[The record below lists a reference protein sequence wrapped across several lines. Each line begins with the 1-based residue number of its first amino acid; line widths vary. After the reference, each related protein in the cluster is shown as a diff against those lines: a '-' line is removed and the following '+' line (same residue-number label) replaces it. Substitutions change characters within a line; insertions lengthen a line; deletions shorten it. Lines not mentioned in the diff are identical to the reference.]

1 MTQIVFEG
9 RTADPAIIYTAVIKA
24 CRVRAKNGSYILLS
38 VISVP
43 VNYAVRSSGPVTHS
57 PPAVSG
63 MVSDPTSSASPLLR
77 QL

>member
-38 VISVP
+38 VKAKCSEICIELTP
-43 VNYAVRSSGPVTHS
+43 VSAKGDA
-57 PPAVSG
+57 AVS
-63 MVSDPTSSASPLLR
+63 VRD
-77 QL
+77 